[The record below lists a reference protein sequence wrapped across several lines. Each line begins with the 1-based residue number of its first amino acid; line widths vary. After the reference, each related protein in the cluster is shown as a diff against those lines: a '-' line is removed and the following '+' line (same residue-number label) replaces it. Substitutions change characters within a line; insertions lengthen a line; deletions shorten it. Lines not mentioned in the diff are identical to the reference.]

1 MARNLGV
8 FVRNLLPN
16 SKCIQNHTLK
26 TLTLASSY
34 PSTPSS
40 QAKPFSNSLPSPNV
54 NFLQQQRHRRLSS
67 PFSGSRHSRFT
78 NLKSGLQFRR
88 MMFSLR
94 TNNLKDKAPKS
105 LVFFFT
111 APAADT
117 CTVMYSSVV
126 RELIEQYPNVL
137 GYKIDASK
145 EDFDC
150 AMTTFSVRAVPAV
163 VFVKDK
169 KWVSYVVGVN
179 VALLKCT
186 FETVYGERPTKEEEE
201 EEEVRPKVDVH
212 A

>member
-67 PFSGSRHSRFT
+67 PFSA
-78 NLKSGLQFRR
+78 
-88 MMFSLR
+88 
-94 TNNLKDKAPKS
+94 NNLKDKAPKS

>member
-54 NFLQQQRHRRLSS
+54 NFLQQQQHRRLSS

-94 TNNLKDKAPKS
+94 S
-105 LVFFFT
+105 
-111 APAADT
+111 
-117 CTVMYSSVV
+117 TVMYSSVV

-150 AMTTFSVRAVPAV
+150 AMTTFSVRAVGIFLQPAV

-186 FETVYGERPTKEEEE
+186 LKLSTANVP
-201 EEEVRPKVDVH
+201 PKKKKRKKKSVQRWMFMPSDSAVPS
-212 A
+212 ASS

>member
-145 EDFDC
+145 
-150 AMTTFSVRAVPAV
+150 PAV